1 MSHDQLQCV
10 QNKLYS
16 LLSDLR
22 PNAVALVD
30 AFDYHDETLQSCLG
44 RYDGRVYESLFEW
57 AQHSPLNKTQVM
69 LSLYLLLILTFI

>member
-1 MSHDQLQCV
+1 MTEEQLQCV
-10 QNKLYS
+10 RNKLFS

-44 RYDGRVYESLFEW
+44 RYDGHVYESLYEW
-57 AQHSPLNKTQVM
+57 AKNSPLNKTQV
-69 LSLYLLLILTFI
+69 I